1 MFPLPILEGGMSTA
15 LFQEELEPGANGC
28 GAFIQAVSDID
39 DDSAVGKISAQI
51 QIYFKDRH
59 EERAEIVLKFS
70 EVSGFDLPD
79 MDTVINGSK
88 YLACIAATVGA
99 SIWSDVSDCK
109 QQAMANDPD
118 ASWPEIW
125 HATVNCVKSKSSRV
139 KKALQGAMI
148 ACSPS
153 FL

>member
-1 MFPLPILEGGMSTA
+1 MSTE
-15 LFQEELEPGANGC
+15 LFQEELELGENGW
-28 GAFIQAVSDID
+28 GAFIQAVSDFD

-51 QIYFKDRH
+51 QIYSKDRH
-59 EERAEIVLKFS
+59 EERAKIVLKFS
-70 EVSGFDLPD
+70 AVSGFDLPD

-99 SIWSDVSDCK
+99 SIWSDMSDCK
-109 QQAMANDPD
+109 QQATDDNSD
-118 ASWPEIW
+118 ASWHEIW
-125 HATVNCVKSKSSRV
+125 HATVNCVKSKNSRA